1 MKKIANVEVNTF
13 NKAYALT
20 AALKKAGRL
29 AWYDEFFTFTG
40 KIYLIWYRT
49 I

>member
-1 MKKIANVEVNTF
+1 MNKLTNIEVNSTAKV
-13 NKAYALT
+13 KAIT

-29 AWYDEFFTFTG
+29 TWYDEFYTFTG